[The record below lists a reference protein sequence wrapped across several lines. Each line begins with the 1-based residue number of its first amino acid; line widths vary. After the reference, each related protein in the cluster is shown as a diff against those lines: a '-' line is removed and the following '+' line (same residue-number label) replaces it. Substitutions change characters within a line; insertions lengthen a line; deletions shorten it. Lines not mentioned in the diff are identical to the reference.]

1 MGEGAVQAEK
11 RLFETGE
18 APCRTCAS
26 GGSLRR
32 SCGVFHLYLEERL
45 GGETWRRDECGK
57 RLFCVLARLL
67 GGRKHEEAQRT
78 TGLAGTGTGLGLLA
92 IGIPTRHRTTD
103 LLLVSL
109 SIHSTL
115 PLLVPLPFL
124 HPHSNPIPI
133 LTSLHQTTTRLEPL
147 LSFLLFA
154 ASVAVLLWPNRR
166 SLASSASASSSS
178 SFASIHL
185 LAPAVHSLLLTSS
198 FDLIPIHLLDNSTR
212 TLPHQRRDWKP
223 RGPT

>member
-45 GGETWRRDECGK
+45 GGETNAGKGCFAFSHAFWGGGSMRR
-57 RLFCVLARLL
+57 LSVP
-67 GGRKHEEAQRT
+67 
-78 TGLAGTGTGLGLLA
+78 GLAGTGTGLGLLA